1 MVFLVHRNIGGT
13 DHRNTGDTGD
23 IFPIITGK
31 SRFLVRFSVHI
42 ATMLLGS
49 NPGSSAVDLN
59 SVIHT
64 LNQQLWQEQRDII
77 YSNSNRFY
85 L

>member
-31 SRFLVRFSVHI
+31 SRFWSVFQY
-42 ATMLLGS
+42 TLLRCY
-49 NPGSSAVDLN
+49 
-59 SVIHT
+59 SVQIRGH
-64 LNQQLWQEQRDII
+64 R
-77 YSNSNRFY
+77 R
-85 L
+85 